1 MGQLSNSRFFFN
13 IIEKLSFYEG
23 YVSNLIFAGH
33 MKLLSLEM
41 LSEACFEYI
50 IFSSKYSSRGNTF
63 FYSSS
68 YSQLVLLRVASSI
81 CSNTKPGNFAS
92 ALQKKLNV

>member
-50 IFSSKYSSRGNTF
+50 IFLQNTLREETLF
-63 FYSSS
+63 FI
-68 YSQLVLLRVASSI
+68 LLL
-81 CSNTKPGNFAS
+81 T
-92 ALQKKLNV
+92 LN